1 MTPPPQSRARPEL
14 PSTTHRSMVT
24 DEVLRELCERFK
36 TNGYVVV
43 EDYLDDYVV
52 RACLNE
58 FKTVLRCAD
67 ALGLRRRKR
76 VQRHQT
82 DAFIAGAGRES
93 GTRAMQMRVSVDWRR
108 SVAWRR

>member
-43 EDYLDDYVV
+43 EDYLARDVV
-52 RACLNE
+52 DACRAECE
-58 FKTVLRCAD
+58 DVLRC
-67 ALGLRRRKR
+67 
-76 VQRHQT
+76 VSS
-82 DAFIAGAGRES
+82 AFAK
-93 GTRAMQMRVSVDWRR
+93 TRAEGDRAMAWTDVCSVR
-108 SVAWRR
+108 A

>member
-1 MTPPPQSRARPEL
+1 MFQMQKCA
-14 PSTTHRSMVT
+14 STKVVPYLAIQ
-24 DEVLRELCERFK
+24 DEFE
-36 TNGYVVV
+36 
-43 EDYLDDYVV
+43 
-52 RACLNE
+52 
-58 FKTVLRCAD
+58 TVLRCAD

-93 GTRAMQMRVSVDWRR
+93 GTRAMKMRVSVDWRR

>member
-1 MTPPPQSRARPEL
+1 
-14 PSTTHRSMVT
+14 MVT

-58 FKTVLRCAD
+58 FESVLRCAD

-76 VQRHQT
+76 VRWRRQT

-93 GTRAMQMRVSVDWRR
+93 GTRAMKMRVSVGWRR
-108 SVAWRR
+108 SDAWRR